1 MNEKHTKAMKPANVF
16 LFFFLLL
23 SVSCRSDYS
32 RKQQEIRQLMAC
44 CTDTDTLADLPRA
57 RKGQV
62 PTLTA
67 SLPNYAPDGREA
79 K

>member
-1 MNEKHTKAMKPANVF
+1 MKPANVF

-57 RKGQV
+57 LY
-62 PTLTA
+62 LTDYMEA
-67 SLPNYAPDGREA
+67 NGNTADRPSRCAPCG
-79 K
+79 